1 MANSLINV
9 VGTNIQQAAFTANE
23 YVSSGTFVY
32 VSIGHVVAFYAEY
45 TPATDIVNSAVI
57 SFSRLPPVT
66 GGKGFKFPDW
76 DINTSSD
83 FADNSRCFYISN
95 KVYMIGAHTTGVT
108 YRACGLYF
116 TN

>member
-9 VGTNIQQAAFTANE
+9 IGTNVQTATFTANE

-32 VSIGHVVAFYAEY
+32 VMIGRVVAFYTEY
-45 TPATDIVNSAVI
+45 TPATNIINSATI
-57 SFSRLPPVT
+57 SFSGLPPVT

-76 DINTSSD
+76 DINTASD

-95 KVYMIGAHTTGVT
+95 KVYMRGEHTAEVT
-108 YRACGLYF
+108 YRACGIYF
-116 TN
+116 TD